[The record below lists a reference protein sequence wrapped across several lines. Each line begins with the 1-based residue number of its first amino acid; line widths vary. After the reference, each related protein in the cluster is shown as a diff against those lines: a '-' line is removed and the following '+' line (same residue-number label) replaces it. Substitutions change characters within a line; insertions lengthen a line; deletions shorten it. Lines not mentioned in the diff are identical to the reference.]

1 MKCPFCDL
9 LLNIDDLFSH
19 IDTHKSTNNMVN
31 DNTPKINS
39 AYINYINKKKIFEK
53 ERIENLVIKKI
64 DNIEQ
69 ITDLIPKR
77 NFIEQIKIILS
88 KFPLLYMP
96 YFIND
101 YFHGVNSSEI
111 IQKYHIRGQTNLQI
125 IGENILKLNGS
136 RYRSTS
142 YNNAFDMNIGNQ
154 EWYHIYHSILQNC
167 KFFNDEINYILFY
180 NIMRAYMILMMFD
193 HTEKYV
199 EIEFMTNKFKNIV
212 KNYDLV
218 KFIDQN
224 LINSFDIF
232 IETDL
237 KNIVNEIIDE
247 LQFDGLIKKIDEQ
260 IIGLVSIDDLK
271 QIIIDNLKM
280 TSGPSSIGMM
290 KYVIMLNHPYFT
302 LIQDVKLWDM
312 VFDDLQHNKI
322 IHIVRKSNS
331 NALIFLNE
339 DYENM
344 IQKLSNSNM
353 AVHIYGRTISPDNF
367 IKELKM
373 LAPGDFGDVDDQIT
387 RIAGLMLSESIKM
400 NVSNI
405 PQLDFSID
413 LKNYN
418 FRDEQYQM
426 MKNINLKIISNT
438 LHCKIMLDEC
448 LTVDKYNE
456 LKKILP
462 INEQCII
469 FTFINISDQIK
480 DILKHDQTIQIVD
493 ELGIKTWISHTP
505 IIPSRKESI
514 VKIHYDPMSKLKKI
528 IAFVQQLDYENGFA
542 VVNTIPNISKHTVL
556 ITSLEEM
563 DVLKINNADEFGK
576 YSKRYYDF
584 LTLLSKMSDQNE
596 FTIGLFDVEPS
607 NIMIKNSKISMMFGA
622 EKCDIS
628 SIKNFDE
635 KFSCTCMR
643 FADDPSNMCRHI
655 ISGLN
660 TIMIK
665 NEYYVNDFKSGN
677 LLYDAMINFMIQSTI
692 NIYDDILFNLDE
704 KIRPDLQK
712 YLIHLFN
719 NQNNSD

>member
-9 LLNIDDLFSH
+9 LLNADDLFSH
-19 IDTHKSTNNMVN
+19 IDTHKSTSRMM
-31 DNTPKINS
+31 DDAPKINS
-39 AYINYINKKKIFEK
+39 AYINYVNKKKIFEK
-53 ERIENLVIKKI
+53 ERIENLTLKKI
-64 DNIEQ
+64 NNIEE
-69 ITDLIPKR
+69 IADLIPKR

-101 YFHGVNSSEI
+101 YFRGVNSSEI
-111 IQKYHIRGQTNLQI
+111 TQKYHIRGQTNLRI
-125 IGENILKLNGS
+125 ITENVLKLNGP

-154 EWYHIYHSILQNC
+154 EWHYIYDSILQNC
-167 KFFNDEINYILFY
+167 KFFNSELNYVLFY
-180 NIMRAYMILMMFD
+180 NILRAYMILIMFD

-199 EIEFMTNKFKNIV
+199 KIELMVNKFKNIV

-224 LINSFDIF
+224 LINSFNIF
-232 IETDL
+232 IKTDF
-237 KNIVNEIIDE
+237 KNVVNKIIDE
-247 LQFDGLIKKIDEQ
+247 LQFDGLIKKIDDQ

-271 QIIIDNLKM
+271 QIIIDNLKI
-280 TSGPSSIGMM
+280 TSGPSSIGMI
-290 KYVIMLNHPYFT
+290 KYIIMLNHPYFT

-339 DYENM
+339 DYDNM

-353 AVHIYGRTISPDNF
+353 AVHIYGRVISPDNF

-373 LAPGDFGDVDDQIT
+373 LVPGDFGDVDDQIT

-405 PQLDFSID
+405 SQFDFSID
-413 LKNYN
+413 LENYN

-448 LTVDKYNE
+448 LTVDKYDE

-462 INEQCII
+462 MNEQCIV
-469 FTFINISDQIK
+469 FTFINIPDQIQ

-493 ELGIKTWISHTP
+493 ELAIKTWVSHTP
-505 IIPSRKESI
+505 IIPSRKESV
-514 VKIHYDPMSKLKKI
+514 VKIELR
-528 IAFVQQLDYENGFA
+528 
-542 VVNTIPNISKHTVL
+542 NIGNIH
-556 ITSLEEM
+556 
-563 DVLKINNADEFGK
+563 
-576 YSKRYYDF
+576 
-584 LTLLSKMSDQNE
+584 
-596 FTIGLFDVEPS
+596 FD
-607 NIMIKNSKISMMFGA
+607 
-622 EKCDIS
+622 
-628 SIKNFDE
+628 
-635 KFSCTCMR
+635 
-643 FADDPSNMCRHI
+643 
-655 ISGLN
+655 
-660 TIMIK
+660 
-665 NEYYVNDFKSGN
+665 
-677 LLYDAMINFMIQSTI
+677 
-692 NIYDDILFNLDE
+692 
-704 KIRPDLQK
+704 
-712 YLIHLFN
+712 
-719 NQNNSD
+719 